1 MHQTSR
7 SRAGGFALV
16 SIACV
21 LILGPSSVAQGQDTT
36 KSVMCADK
44 VPAAT
49 AALCNAYHGGIAS
62 TPKGGGSSST
72 TEVTQF
78 EFGVKAPLDN
88 NTKASPGKRQHD
100 PLTVSKPEGGASPQ
114 LLQSAATNE
123 AVKTVPPGVTPPT
136 VVPCWN
142 GQPPTAKNPCPP
154 RPKKK

>member
-7 SRAGGFALV
+7 SRAGGIALV
-16 SIACV
+16 SIACA

-36 KSVMCADK
+36 KSVMCADE

-49 AALCNAYHGGIAS
+49 AAICNAYHGGIAS

-72 TEVTQF
+72 TQVTQF
-78 EFGVKAPLDN
+78 QFGVKAPLDDSS
-88 NTKASPGKRQHD
+88 KASTGKRQHGA
-100 PLTVSKPEGGASPQ
+100 LTVTKEGSSASPQ

-123 AVKTVPPGVTPPT
+123 TVNAVTPGVSPPT

-142 GQPPTAKNPCPP
+142 GQLATAKNPCPP